1 MLDWFDK
8 VPPSAEELLWMDAD
22 LARLAAVRAERA
34 RAAALYFAE
43 HAEEWDAI
51 RSLHVPEAEVES
63 AMARLFGTRP
73 LGRLLDVGTGTGRM
87 AELFGSGATSVLAVD
102 RSPDMLRLARAKLPA
117 EESEKFRLMVGDFN
131 DLPLDDGMV
140 DTAILH
146 QVLHYA
152 PAPDRVVAEVARV
165 LAPDGVLMIVDFAP
179 HDLEELRTRAAHA
192 RLGFSDDQIM
202 AWFAQNGVELT
213 AVEALS
219 GSALTVKI
227 WMGCQRH
234 ARVRS
239 IREATGTFR

>member
-1 MLDWFDK
+1 ELAVGEIAQVVGQSQPRVSRHVRILVEAELVDRRREGSWVFLTPGQGPAARAMLDWFDK

-146 QVLHYA
+146 QVLHY
-152 PAPDRVVAEVARV
+152 
-165 LAPDGVLMIVDFAP
+165 
-179 HDLEELRTRAAHA
+179 
-192 RLGFSDDQIM
+192 
-202 AWFAQNGVELT
+202 
-213 AVEALS
+213 
-219 GSALTVKI
+219 
-227 WMGCQRH
+227 
-234 ARVRS
+234 
-239 IREATGTFR
+239 

>member
-1 MLDWFDK
+1 
-8 VPPSAEELLWMDAD
+8 
-22 LARLAAVRAERA
+22 
-34 RAAALYFAE
+34 
-43 HAEEWDAI
+43 
-51 RSLHVPEAEVES
+51 
-63 AMARLFGTRP
+63 
-73 LGRLLDVGTGTGRM
+73 
-87 AELFGSGATSVLAVD
+87 
-102 RSPDMLRLARAKLPA
+102 
-117 EESEKFRLMVGDFN
+117 
-131 DLPLDDGMV
+131 MV